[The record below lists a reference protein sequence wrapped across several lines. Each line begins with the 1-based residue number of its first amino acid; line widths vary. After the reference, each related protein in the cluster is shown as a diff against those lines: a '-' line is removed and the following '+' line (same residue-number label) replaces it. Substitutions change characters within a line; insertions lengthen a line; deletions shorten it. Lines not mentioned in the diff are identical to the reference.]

1 MKAIVITAA
10 GGPEVL
16 QLKEVTTPNPS
27 ASEVLIQIH
36 AIGVNRSDLMT
47 RENPSFYKNIADDS
61 LIPGLEVAGEVIA
74 VGDSVT
80 TFGIGDRVC
89 ALVKGNGYAEYISVD
104 AGLCMPIPEEFS
116 YVEAASLPEA
126 LCTIWLNIFQL
137 GKFNPSQET
146 FLMHGGTS
154 GVGILALQI
163 AKAMSASVYTTVGSV
178 AKKEFLNSLG
188 ITNVILYKET
198 PFEIAIPS
206 ASIDV
211 ILDMVGGS
219 YTMKNLVL
227 LKEKGRLVCING
239 MENFESTIDIATIMS
254 KQLTITGSMLK
265 PQPLSVKHQLIK
277 EVQEYIYPLL
287 LAKKVVP
294 ILYKCFPLAEAAKA
308 HQLMESS
315 THIGKIVLTN
325 TF

>member
-1 MKAIVITAA
+1 MKAIVITTA

-16 QLKEVTTPNPS
+16 QLQEVTTPTTS

-36 AIGVNRSDLMT
+36 AIGVNRSDIMT
-47 RENPSFYKNIADDS
+47 RENPGFYQNIADDS
-61 LIPGLEVAGEVIA
+61 LIPGLEVAGEVVA
-74 VGDSVT
+74 VGNDVT
-80 TFGIGDRVC
+80 TFAVGDRVC

-104 AGLCMPIPEEFS
+104 AGLCLPIPEGFS

-126 LCTIWLNIFQL
+126 LCTVWLNVFQL

-163 AKAMSASVYTTVGSV
+163 AKVMGATVYTTVGSV
-178 AKKEFLNSLG
+178 AKKEFLNNLG

-198 PFEIAIPS
+198 PFEVAIPS
-206 ASIDV
+206 NSVDV

-219 YTMKNLVL
+219 YTMKNLTL
-227 LKEKGRLVCING
+227 LKEKGRLVFING
-239 MENFESTIDIATIMS
+239 MENFKSTIDIATIMS

-265 PQPLSVKHQLIK
+265 PQPLSVKHQLMK
-277 EVQEYIYPLL
+277 EVQQHIWPLL
-287 LAKKVVP
+287 TSKKISPV
-294 ILYKCFPLAEAAKA
+294 IQQSFPLAEAAKA